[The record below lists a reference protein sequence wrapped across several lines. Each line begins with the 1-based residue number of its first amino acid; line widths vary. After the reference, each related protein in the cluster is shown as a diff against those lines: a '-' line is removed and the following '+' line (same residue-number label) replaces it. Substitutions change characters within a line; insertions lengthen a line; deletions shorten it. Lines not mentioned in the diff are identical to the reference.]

1 MPELSPAFFFVLR
14 KKLRE
19 GCTLT
24 PTILFEL
31 RKKLRE
37 GCMLYFGNFVCNKK
51 KVKKML
57 LPGSAFLFVSN
68 SDKR

>member
-19 GCTLT
+19 GCMLT

-31 RKKLRE
+31 R
-37 GCMLYFGNFVCNKK
+37 MLYFGNFVCNKK

>member
-19 GCTLT
+19 GC
-24 PTILFEL
+24 
-31 RKKLRE
+31 
-37 GCMLYFGNFVCNKK
+37 MLCSGSFVCTKK

>member
-14 KKLRE
+14 E
-19 GCTLT
+19 GCMLT